1 MQSPRFTL
9 SKALSTFMLRLKG
22 SPMKIVQ
29 ASCMVALTLCL
40 AGVALAD
47 DLQTVGDP
55 ESLGFSAR
63 RLERITSWFEAQSEK
78 GDPSGF
84 VVAIARGGKL
94 AYLQPTGFEDHDKKI
109 PMRPDSIFRI
119 GSMSKQITS
128 VATMMLVD
136 EGKLDL
142 DAPVAQYLP
151 ELRDMQVVKKDP
163 ATGDATLGEIEPA
176 KRAMTIRDLLRNTSG
191 LVYAGPDYADP
202 GFGNAA
208 IHALYGVKAPFRR
221 DKPIAPFVAS
231 LGTLPLLHQPGE
243 VWEYSLGFDVL
254 GRVIEVVSGETFDQF
269 LQSRLFA
276 PLHMVDS
283 GFSVP
288 ADKLAR
294 LVAVPGAQPA
304 PLSDGDVAKP
314 QTFFSGGGGIV
325 STVPD
330 FLRFCQM
337 LLNGGQLDGARILKP
352 ETVRLMMTNSLPPDI
367 HIAGH
372 EAGPAF
378 GTGWGLGFAIRTN
391 PDFSLIPGAVGSF
404 NWQGSWGTF
413 FSVDPAQKLILV
425 MMMQRRQYSENGFY
439 FNAIRRLPYAAL
451 KVPEAPAPPASAPL
465 KSAALTE
472 YVGRY
477 DFGGSASSL
486 DRQTSVA
493 DANGWTGLESVVGE
507 TDGLRVV
514 KPADAGPAARAG
526 VMAGDLITAI
536 GDRSI
541 KGLTLEAAFRR
552 ISGPVNATIKLKIS
566 RRAQNDPLVVA
577 FAREPVPS
585 HSVEL
590 QIRVADGKVVVE
602 ATGGWSI
609 LDFDKG
615 QPTSVAARS
624 RDEFQV
630 ESDDQTRIAFIRD
643 PAGKVNGAV
652 LNPGPWEQQGTL
664 AQEGAH

>member
-1 MQSPRFTL
+1 MQGPRFTL
-9 SKALSTFMLRLKG
+9 LKAAPSTFIV
-22 SPMKIVQ
+22 SPVKIVH

-109 PMRPDSIFRI
+109 PMRQDSIFRI

-151 ELRDMQVVKKDP
+151 ELKDMQVVKTDP
-163 ATGDATLGEIEPA
+163 ATGDAILLELESA

-208 IHALYGVKAPFRR
+208 IHALYGAKAPFRR
-221 DKPIAPFVAS
+221 DRPLAEFVAS
-231 LGTLPLLHQPGE
+231 LGALPLLHQPGE
-243 VWEYSLGFDVL
+243 VWEYSIGFDVL
-254 GRVIEVVSGETFDQF
+254 GRVIEVVSGQTFDQF

-294 LVAVPGAQPA
+294 LVAVPGTQP
-304 PLSDGDVAKP
+304 PSLSDGDVAKR

-330 FLRFCQM
+330 VLRFCQM
-337 LLNGGQLDGARILKP
+337 LLNGGELDGVRILKP
-352 ETVRLMMTNSLPPDI
+352 ETVRLMTTNSLPPDI

-451 KVPEAPAPPASAPL
+451 KVPEAPVPVASGQSNAD
-465 KSAALTE
+465 AFTE
-472 YVGRY
+472 YVGSY
-477 DFGGSASSL
+477 VFGGSTSSL

-493 DANGWTGLESVVGE
+493 DGNSWTGLESVVVE
-507 TDGLRVV
+507 TDGLRVI
-514 KPADAGPAARAG
+514 KPADGGPAARAG
-526 VMAGDLITAI
+526 IMAGDLITAI
-536 GDRSI
+536 GGASI

-552 ISGPVNATIKLKIS
+552 ISGPVNATIKFKII
-566 RRAQNDPLVVA
+566 RQNQNDPLVVA

-590 QIRVADGKVVVE
+590 QIRVADGKLVVK

-615 QPTSVAARS
+615 QPTPVAVLS
-624 RDEFQV
+624 RDEFYV
-630 ESDDQTRIAFIRD
+630 ESGDHTRIAFIRD
-643 PAGKVNGAV
+643 AASKVNGAV
-652 LNPGPWEQQGTL
+652 LNPGPWEQRGAL
-664 AQEGAH
+664 AQ